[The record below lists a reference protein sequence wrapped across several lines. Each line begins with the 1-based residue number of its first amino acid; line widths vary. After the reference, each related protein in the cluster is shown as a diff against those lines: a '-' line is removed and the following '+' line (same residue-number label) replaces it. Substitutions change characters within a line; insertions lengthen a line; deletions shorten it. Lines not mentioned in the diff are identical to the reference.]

1 MARSSSRSGCSL
13 NAGAS
18 YESWPS
24 PILVS
29 PGHEKYYLWYIS
41 SWMPGIFDAIPTA
54 ALDFGLLAGRR
65 SRWTH
70 WPAPHHW
77 WARDC
82 DHDPGCQVSK
92 RRYDPGKYNLYLKS
106 VFPWRLSLGSWVL
119 DLLCTSISV
128 ESQSLRVCFPLELIT
143 MLPVPVP
150 ESLQNRNFGDQKS
163 LDIILLPDDMRS
175 CIWKAVWVLRSELG
189 LIFLLF
195 MIGLELNVEEL
206 VHLGQAGCNLLPSLI
221 NPWWL
226 QQKSGISPMSPARM
240 VIQLRNMG
248 M

>member
-77 WARDC
+77 WALRL
-82 DHDPGCQVSK
+82 
-92 RRYDPGKYNLYLKS
+92 R
-106 VFPWRLSLGSWVL
+106 PWSWVPSVQ
-119 DLLCTSISV
+119 TSV
-128 ESQSLRVCFPLELIT
+128 RPREVQSLLEVGFSVKTKSGQLST
-143 MLPVPVP
+143 GS
-150 ESLQNRNFGDQKS
+150 SLYFDKCG
-163 LDIILLPDDMRS
+163 I
-175 CIWKAVWVLRSELG
+175 SELEG
-189 LIFLLF
+189 VFSAGTYKDAACSSPRITSKQKLWGSEKSWYNPATRWHEKLH
-195 MIGLELNVEEL
+195 LE
-206 VHLGQAGCNLLPSLI
+206 GSLSAQE
-221 NPWWL
+221 WVGSDFFALHDRFGAECRGTGTSRTGWL
-226 QQKSGISPMSPARM
+226 QFVAQF
-240 VIQLRNMG
+240 N
-248 M
+248 